1 MKIFWT
7 ILVIYLVIMNIAA
20 MSMTIIDKQRAIRN
34 RHYNRISERA
44 LFFTALFGGA
54 PLMYLTMLSI
64 RHKTKHYA
72 SNNLYRMGVYHHS
85 IIIKATSA
93 LLIQTAKSSTI

>member
-7 ILVIYLVIMNIAA
+7 ILVIYLVIMNKAA
-20 MSMTIIDKQRAIRN
+20 MSMTIIYKRRAIQN

-44 LFFTALFGGA
+44 LLFTALFGGA

-64 RHKTKHYA
+64 RHKTKHKKFMITLPIICIVWA
-72 SNNLYRMGVYHHS
+72 A
-85 IIIKATSA
+85 III
-93 LLIQTAKSSTI
+93 LLLLKPPLPY

>member
-20 MSMTIIDKQRAIRN
+20 MSMTIIDKRRAIRN
-34 RHYNRISERA
+34 RYYNRISERA
-44 LFFTALFGGA
+44 LLFTALFGGA

-64 RHKTKHYA
+64 RYKKNDIPHQNA
-72 SNNLYRMGVYHHS
+72 PAPPRRQQWHHPP
-85 IIIKATSA
+85 
-93 LLIQTAKSSTI
+93 